1 MSIKDLFRDKTRDIF
16 HKKLTEI
23 NVDCS
28 LSKEGL
34 MKKSYLTLGIE

>member
-28 LSKEGL
+28 LSKIDEEKL
-34 MKKSYLTLGIE
+34 FNLA